1 MTSHAN
7 LRQIGLLYSYT
18 RSKLETKGN
27 EPLSHL
33 GCGHAILHANATVFG
48 HHLVGKGLAVV
59 VGLAEG
65 ALNHFS

>member
-1 MTSHAN
+1 MASHAN
-7 LRQIGLLYSYT
+7 LRQIGVRYSYT
-18 RSKLETKGN
+18 RSKLKTN
-27 EPLSHL
+27 NQPLSHL